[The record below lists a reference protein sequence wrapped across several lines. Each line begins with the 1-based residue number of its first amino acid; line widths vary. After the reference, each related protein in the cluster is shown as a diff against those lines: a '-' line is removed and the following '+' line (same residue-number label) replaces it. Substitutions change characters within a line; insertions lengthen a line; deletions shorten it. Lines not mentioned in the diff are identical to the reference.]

1 MNSAL
6 SYSGGILSLLLIG
19 VSFFIPS
26 PWDSISLVLGGIIL
40 LSLLVE
46 RNIAVSRL
54 GKMSSLGES
63 LSRVIL
69 EHAPVGV
76 LVYDSSFRVYKAN
89 KELEDMFGLTSADI
103 PKKLD
108 ASQASDP
115 KKQRFIQCV
124 FLTLAPAVIRRTPSG
139 QYPSVADVVFSEP
152 PLNIRVTTQRVID
165 GGGNVVA
172 FVKLFVDKTREAEL
186 LRSKTEFIGVAAHQ
200 LRTPLTATN
209 WALEGLHDET
219 LTDSQKELV
228 DTGKAAI
235 ENALRTVNSLLDVSK
250 IEEGK
255 FGYSFD
261 AVDLASYM
269 DELLKEVYALAKES
283 GIKLYFDR
291 PQKDLLVVI
300 DKEKVRMVILNLLDN
315 AIKYNVDNGEI
326 TVRVAESDRKGF
338 AAISIEDTGIG
349 IPQEQIDKLFGKFFR
364 ADNAIKTVADGTG
377 LGLYIARNIVRGHGG
392 DIEVFSELKRGSRF
406 TLFLPMDASLI
417 PQHEPSL
424 LDEL

>member
-1 MNSAL
+1 MNSIFA
-6 SYSGGILSLLLIG
+6 YSGGILSILLIG
-19 VSFFIPS
+19 ASFFIPS
-26 PWDSISLVLGGIIL
+26 PWNAVSIILGALIALGIII
-40 LSLLVE
+40 E
-46 RNIAVSRL
+46 RTLFASRV
-54 GKMSSLGES
+54 GEMSSIGES

-76 LVYDSSFRVYKAN
+76 LVYDSSFRVFKAN
-89 KELEDMFGLTSADI
+89 KELEDMFGLSSSDM

-108 ASQASDP
+108 ASQASDT
-115 KKQRFIQCV
+115 KMQRFIQCV
-124 FLTLAPAVIRRTPSG
+124 FLTLAPAVIRRTASG
-139 QYPSVADVVFSEP
+139 EYPSVADVIFTDP

-165 GGGNVVA
+165 GEGKVVA
-172 FVKLFVDKTREAEL
+172 FVKLFVNKTREAEL

-255 FGYSFD
+255 FGYSFET
-261 AVDLASYM
+261 VPLVSYL
-269 DELLKEVYALAKES
+269 DELLKEVYPLAKES

-291 PQKDLLVVI
+291 PAQDVSVVI
-300 DKEKVRMVILNLLDN
+300 DKEKMRMVVLNLLDN
-315 AIKYNVDNGEI
+315 ALKYNIENGEI
-326 TVRVAESDRKGF
+326 TVRIGEGQEGF
-338 AAISIEDTGIG
+338 VTISIEDTGIG
-349 IPQEQIDKLFGKFFR
+349 IPQDQIDKLFGKFFR
-364 ADNAIKTVADGTG
+364 AENAMRAVADGTG

-392 DIEVFSELKRGSRF
+392 DISVISELKRGSIF
-406 TLFLPMDASLI
+406 TLSLPTDSSYI

>member
-1 MNSAL
+1 MFA
-6 SYSGGILSLLLIG
+6 YSGGILSILLIG
-19 VSFFIPS
+19 ASFFLS
-26 PWDSISLVLGGIIL
+26 PPWSVVSVIFGALIALGISIERTLFASRVGE
-40 LSLLVE
+40 LSS
-46 RNIAVSRL
+46 I
-54 GKMSSLGES
+54 GES

-76 LVYDSSFRVYKAN
+76 LVYDSSFRVFKAN
-89 KELEDMFGLTSADI
+89 KELEDMFGLVSSDI

-108 ASQASDP
+108 ASQAADP
-115 KKQRFIQCV
+115 KKQRLIQCV
-124 FLTLAPAVIRRTPSG
+124 FLTLAPAVIRRTASG
-139 QYPSVADVVFSEP
+139 EYPSVADVVFRDP

-165 GGGNVVA
+165 GEGKVVA
-172 FVKLFVDKTREAEL
+172 FVKLFVNKTREAEL

-219 LTDSQKELV
+219 LNDTQKELV

-255 FGYSFD
+255 FGYSFET
-261 AVDLASYM
+261 VSLVSYL
-269 DELLKEVYALAKES
+269 DELLKEVYPLAKES

-291 PQKDLLVVI
+291 PPKDVSVVI
-300 DKEKVRMVILNLLDN
+300 DTEKMRMVVLNLLDN
-315 AIKYNVDNGEI
+315 ALKYNIDNGEI
-326 TVRVAESDRKGF
+326 IVRVAEGGSEGF
-338 AAISIEDTGIG
+338 VSVSIEDTGIG
-349 IPQEQIDKLFGKFFR
+349 IPQDQIDKLFGKFFR
-364 ADNAIKTVADGTG
+364 AENAMKAVADGTG

-392 DIEVFSELKRGSRF
+392 DITVTSELKRGSIF
-406 TLFLPMDASLI
+406 TFSLPTNSSFI